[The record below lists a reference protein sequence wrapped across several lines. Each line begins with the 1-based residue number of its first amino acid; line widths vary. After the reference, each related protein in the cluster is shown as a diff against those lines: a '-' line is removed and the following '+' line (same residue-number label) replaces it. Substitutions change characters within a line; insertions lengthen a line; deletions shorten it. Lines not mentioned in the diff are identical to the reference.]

1 MLQKKKTL
9 KINLTEAFSKTAWP
23 LMTNNNIYIT
33 IREQLKIIY
42 TKTFISQFNIP

>member
-23 LMTNNNIYIT
+23 LMTNNNIYHNQRVVEDYIYLNLYIT
-33 IREQLKIIY
+33 
-42 TKTFISQFNIP
+42 T